1 MPSIRR
7 SLTGRDAIYL
17 VMSIIVVLIY
27 VTTANGGF
35 PLDDSWIHQ
44 VYARN
49 LAQNGEW
56 AFVPG
61 EPSGASTSPLFTVL
75 LSISYALDL
84 PDKVWTHLLGV
95 LTLTATAMFAER
107 LARKLL
113 PTWRSEVGFLA
124 GLAVVSTWH
133 LIWAAASGMETMLF
147 SMFTL
152 AIIWLAWRELD
163 DVNEGSID
171 SLRRGGLFGV
181 VAGLSVLTRPEGAML
196 AGLAGL
202 LVLIVRPQRR
212 WRNVIL
218 WGVAAAIGFVI
229 VITPYSLL
237 NLHLTDS
244 LLPATANAKYEQHK
258 PLLQTPYLSR
268 AIGMIV
274 PTLVG
279 GQFLLIPG
287 ILFFGVQRLLDL
299 KKGRFSSLLL
309 LLPLFWIFGLV
320 ILYAARL
327 PATYQ
332 HGRYAVPIL
341 PSFILIGIAGTV
353 GLVENSGNNPI
364 GRILARSLIFSSAFI
379 FVYFG
384 VVLGAIAYRQDVRII
399 DEEMVASAKWIKEN
413 IPPEDLLAVHD
424 IGAVGYFAPRPILD
438 LAGLISPEVAPVY
451 HNDDALWELMRERNV
466 QYLMAF
472 QDQLPGNDPSDS
484 RLCLRYQSDG
494 RTTLDAGG
502 SKMTIYQLIWDGEC
516 PS

>member
-1 MPSIRR
+1 
-7 SLTGRDAIYL
+7 
-17 VMSIIVVLIY
+17 
-27 VTTANGGF
+27 
-35 PLDDSWIHQ
+35 
-44 VYARN
+44 
-49 LAQNGEW
+49 
-56 AFVPG
+56 
-61 EPSGASTSPLFTVL
+61 
-75 LSISYALDL
+75 
-84 PDKVWTHLLGV
+84 
-95 LTLTATAMFAER
+95 
-107 LARKLL
+107 
-113 PTWRSEVGFLA
+113 
-124 GLAVVSTWH
+124 
-133 LIWAAASGMETMLF
+133 
-147 SMFTL
+147 
-152 AIIWLAWRELD
+152 
-163 DVNEGSID
+163 
-171 SLRRGGLFGV
+171 
-181 VAGLSVLTRPEGAML
+181 
-196 AGLAGL
+196 
-202 LVLIVRPQRR
+202 
-212 WRNVIL
+212 
-218 WGVAAAIGFVI
+218 
-229 VITPYSLL
+229 
-237 NLHLTDS
+237 
-244 LLPATANAKYEQHK
+244 
-258 PLLQTPYLSR
+258 
-268 AIGMIV
+268 MIV

-332 HGRYAVPIL
+332 HGRYAMPIL
-341 PSFILIGIAGTV
+341 PSFILIGIAGSV